1 MIDYLQV
8 QRLSL
13 KNNVSPEIIEK
24 DYLIELVL
32 FYFSKSSFLCEN
44 MVFRGGTA
52 LKKVYFPEY
61 RFSEDLDFVIDSK
74 KEINIYQEIIIQI
87 LQKISSDYPIKID
100 NRSIFERDRLQLF
113 IIYDI
118 IPDIKGIKE
127 LKVDILKDYYIP
139 KHERKRLLFS
149 YPEFKN
155 KNLILET
162 YALES
167 VICDKIGR
175 ILDVDN
181 EPRDLYDLW
190 YLLKLNLDIKTIRK
204 EFNNKYG
211 YEILISNLLREIIKD
226 DYKQNW
232 ENRLIYQVFNLPD
245 FDIVIKDLNK
255 LIKNKFEYTHPIF

>member
-8 QRLSL
+8 QRLAI
-13 KNNVSPEIIEK
+13 KNNISPEIIEK

-32 FYFSKSSFLCEN
+32 FYFSKNNSLCEN
-44 MVFRGGTA
+44 LVFRGGTA
-52 LKKVYFPEY
+52 LKKVYFPRY
-61 RFSEDLDFVIDSK
+61 RFSGDLDFVIDSK
-74 KEINIYQEIIIQI
+74 KEINVYQDIIIQI

-100 NRSIFERDRLQLF
+100 KRSMFERDRLQLF

-149 YPEFKN
+149 YPEFEN
-155 KNLILET
+155 KNLIIET
-162 YALES
+162 YVLES

-190 YLLKLNLDIKTIRK
+190 YLLKLNLDINIIRK
-204 EFNNKYG
+204 EFKNKYG
-211 YEILISNLLREIIKD
+211 YEILIPNLLREIVKE

-232 ENRLIYQVFNLPD
+232 ENRLIHQMFDLPD
-245 FDIVIKDLNK
+245 FNMLIKDLNSMIKKK
-255 LIKNKFEYTHPIF
+255 LE

>member
-13 KNNVSPEIIEK
+13 KNNISPEIIEK
-24 DYLIELVL
+24 DYFIELLL
-32 FYFSKSSFLCEN
+32 FYFSKDNFLCEN
-44 MVFRGGTA
+44 FVFRGGTA

-74 KEINIYQEIIIQI
+74 KEINVYQEIIIQI
-87 LQKISSDYPIKID
+87 LQKISTDYPIKID
-100 NRSIFERDRLQLF
+100 KRSMFERDRLQLF
-113 IIYDI
+113 ILYDI
-118 IPDIKGIKE
+118 IPDIKGTKE

-149 YPEFKN
+149 YPEFEN
-155 KNLILET
+155 KNSILET

-167 VICDKIGR
+167 VVCDKIGR

-190 YLLKLNLDIKTIRK
+190 YLLKLNLEIKIVRK
-204 EFNNKYG
+204 EFKNKYG
-211 YEILISNLLREIIKD
+211 YKILIPNLLREIVKD

-232 ENRLIYQVFNLPD
+232 ENRLIHQIIDLPD
-245 FDIVIKDLNK
+245 FKVVIENLNSM
-255 LIKNKFEYTHPIF
+255 IKEKFEQ

>member
-13 KNNVSPEIIEK
+13 KNNISFEIIEK
-24 DYLIELVL
+24 DYFIELVL
-32 FYFSKSSFLCEN
+32 FYFSKSSSLCEN
-44 MVFRGGTA
+44 FVFRGGTA

-74 KEINIYQEIIIQI
+74 KEINVYQEIIVQI
-87 LQKISSDYPIKID
+87 LQKISTDYPIKID
-100 NRSIFERDRLQLF
+100 KRSIFERDRLQLF

-190 YLLKLNLDIKTIRK
+190 YLLKLNLDINTIRK
-204 EFNNKYG
+204 EFKNKYG

-232 ENRLIYQVFNLPD
+232 ENRLIHQVFNLPD

-255 LIKNKFEYTHPIF
+255 LIKNKFE

>member
-24 DYLIELVL
+24 DFFIELVL
-32 FYFSKSSFLCEN
+32 FYFSKDNFLYEN
-44 MVFRGGTA
+44 FVFRGGTA

-74 KEINIYQEIIIQI
+74 KEINLYQKIIIQI
-87 LQKISSDYPIKID
+87 LQKISSDYPIKTEK
-100 NRSIFERDRLQLF
+100 RSIFESDRLQLF

-118 IPDIKGIKE
+118 IPDIKGTKE

-139 KHERKRLLFS
+139 KHERKSLLFS
-149 YPEFKN
+149 YPEFEN

-167 VICDKIGR
+167 VICDKVGR

-181 EPRDLYDLW
+181 EPRDLYGLW
-190 YLLKLNLDIKTIRK
+190 YLLKLNLDIKIIRK
-204 EFNNKYG
+204 EFKNKYG
-211 YEILISNLLREIIKD
+211 YEILIPNLLRKIDKD
-226 DYKQNW
+226 DYKRNW
-232 ENRLIYQVFNLPD
+232 KNRLIYQIVDLPD
-245 FDIVIKDLNK
+245 FNMVIKDLNK
-255 LIKNKFEYTHPIF
+255 LIKRKFEQ

>member
-1 MIDYLQV
+1 M
-8 QRLSL
+8 
-13 KNNVSPEIIEK
+13 
-24 DYLIELVL
+24 
-32 FYFSKSSFLCEN
+32 
-44 MVFRGGTA
+44 
-52 LKKVYFPEY
+52 
-61 RFSEDLDFVIDSK
+61 
-74 KEINIYQEIIIQI
+74 
-87 LQKISSDYPIKID
+87 KID
-100 NRSIFERDRLQLF
+100 KRSMFERDRLQLF

-118 IPDIKGIKE
+118 VPDIKGIKE

-167 VICDKIGR
+167 VVCDKIGR

-190 YLLKLNLDIKTIRK
+190 YLLKLNLDIKIIRK
-204 EFNNKYG
+204 EFKNKYG
-211 YEILISNLLREIIKD
+211 YEILIPNLLREIVKD

-232 ENRLIYQVFNLPD
+232 ENRLIHQIFDLPD
-245 FDIVIKDLNK
+245 FNMVIKDLNK
-255 LIKNKFEYTHPIF
+255 LIKKKFEQ

>member
-32 FYFSKSSFLCEN
+32 FYFSKDNFLYEN
-44 MVFRGGTA
+44 FVFRGGTA

-74 KEINIYQEIIIQI
+74 KELSVYQEIIIQI
-87 LQKISSDYPIKID
+87 LQKISYDYPIKID
-100 NRSIFERDRLQLF
+100 KRSIFERDRLQLF

-139 KHERKRLLFS
+139 EYERKRLLFS

-155 KNLILET
+155 NNLILKT

-190 YLLKLNLDIKTIRK
+190 YLLKLNLDINIIRK
-204 EFNNKYG
+204 EFKNKYG
-211 YEILISNLLREIIKD
+211 YEILIPNLLREIVKD

-232 ENRLIYQVFNLPD
+232 QNRLIYQMFDLPD
-245 FDIVIKDLNK
+245 FKVVIENLNSM
-255 LIKNKFEYTHPIF
+255 IKEKFE

>member
-8 QRLSL
+8 QRLAL

-32 FYFSKSSFLCEN
+32 FYFSKDSSLCEN
-44 MVFRGGTA
+44 LVFRGGTA

-74 KEINIYQEIIIQI
+74 KEINVYQDIIIQI

-100 NRSIFERDRLQLF
+100 KRSIFERDRLQLF

-118 IPDIKGIKE
+118 IPDIRGIKE
-127 LKVDILKDYYIP
+127 LKVDILQDYYIP
-139 KHERKRLLFS
+139 KHERKGLLFS
-149 YPEFKN
+149 YPEFEN
-155 KNLILET
+155 NNSVLET

-167 VICDKIGR
+167 VVCDKIGR

-190 YLLKLNLDIKTIRK
+190 YLLKLNL
-204 EFNNKYG
+204 NKYG
-211 YEILISNLLREIIKD
+211 YEIIILNLLREIVKD
-226 DYKQNW
+226 DYRQNW
-232 ENRLIYQVFNLPD
+232 ENRLIHQIFNLPD
-245 FDIVIKDLNK
+245 FDMVIKDLNK
-255 LIKNKFEYTHPIF
+255 LIKEKFE